1 MKIKTKRNKKFVTN
15 KQKKNKKLIN
25 KSAKKFG
32 INNKN
37 FTRKN
42 IQKGGA
48 GVYDK
53 IRLNIKDIRECLEHL
68 TQEPIHY
75 DPAKDDYEPS
85 INRAMKS
92 ASKVLTFNP
101 RPNFNCIDTLKY
113 YNTAKLSFLE
123 LENYLQFYKIYSE
136 RFGMNESLNI
146 YLLGHLYIFHELYY
160 RVSNIQNLNQ
170 LFSSVNPTLIESFVC
185 GNPAINFFWINYYKN
200 KSFSTIREGTHEIK
214 DKVISKIKGV
224 DAEDEREDSSL
235 PFKIKRAYI
244 DYITLKDP
252 HNLTKIFEEY
262 SPYYSPIE
270 YLGLT
275 NDSGRDIVSR
285 DEFKFK
291 IKNLENIDDLLN
303 KNNYRSIRN
312 FENVRLLTD
321 SPLLQEFTSE
331 KLTSNR
337 INFKWDLTF
346 DIPYDNAN
354 LNVIHN
360 FYNENR
366 DEDIQSFFKDSF
378 IRAREFIYIEKNGKA
393 YLMDE
398 PDMYESVYKFLL
410 LLSDLTSEQ
419 NYNFEMF
426 KTEFDKNKSKLRFDL
441 LRIILAR
448 IGFPEDNIELCLKN
462 LRDYIKAYFLSK
474 NPYLFDCLNI
484 KTFVPPEFVNVY
496 GVFSSYTD
504 ENKINTGQLQ
514 TNIASN
520 ITWRNNESKTDII
533 EIINMFVSS
542 NTENKL
548 SGFAKH
554 GNEENDISCDAAFY
568 NIIENERQRGF
579 GACLFN
585 LICIGDTGQLILAH
599 IIQVTVYSKN
609 DNQDISE
616 FQLKYLLIWNNKDGL
631 VYEDIDDIDITENF
645 RNCFLKPIF
654 APLSGLLSNPVDM
667 PRVNINPT
675 PDSNRG
681 WKISE
686 NFRNVFNRKQA
697 MPPSIDY
704 DQSKIREID
713 PDVREL
719 PRNNPP
725 LTTPEQSV
733 KSGFLNK
740 TFKNI
745 FTRKQS
751 EQPMPVN
758 YVEPSQNQ
766 YESIA
771 GVPGKH
777 VSGQIVLGGK
787 KYKSNTNTNTKKR
800 RRSNYKK

>member
-15 KQKKNKKLIN
+15 KHKKNKKLIN

-75 DPAKDDYEPS
+75 DPTKDDYEPS

-337 INFKWDLTF
+337 INLKWDLIF

-398 PDMYESVYKFLL
+398 PDMYESVYKF
-410 LLSDLTSEQ
+410 
-419 NYNFEMF
+419 
-426 KTEFDKNKSKLRFDL
+426 
-441 LRIILAR
+441 ILAR

-484 KTFVPPEFVNVY
+484 KTFVPPEFVDVY

-514 TNIASN
+514 TNITN
-520 ITWRNNESKTDII
+520 KITWRNNESKPDLI
-533 EIINMFVSS
+533 EIINRFVSS

-554 GNEENDISCDAAFY
+554 SNEENDISCDSAFY
-568 NIIENERQRGF
+568 NIIENGRQRGF

-585 LICIGDTGQLILAH
+585 LICIGATGQLILAH
-599 IIQVTVYSKN
+599 ISQVTIYSKN
-609 DNQDISE
+609 DNQYISE
-616 FQLKYLLIWNNKDGL
+616 FQLKYLLIWNNKDDV
-631 VYEDIDDIDITENF
+631 VYKEIDYIDITENF

-654 APLSGLLSNPVDM
+654 TPLSGPLSNPVDM

-686 NFRNVFNRKQA
+686 NFRNVFNRKPA